1 MKLLHLSLVTLILA
15 PGTSLKANGW
25 PAGEQAPNQKTVTAA
40 NESAFPEQEADMSPA
55 LLLDSS
61 GDVEISIRITP
72 TEHSKA
78 LRLVA
83 DSSSHYRST
92 TINLQGAASEP
103 LHMFVWRG
111 FPPGDY
117 DIVGI
122 LLDENGQE
130 EVMVQTDMRVLARR

>member
-1 MKLLHLSLVTLILA
+1 MKLVNLSLMILILA
-15 PGTSLKANGW
+15 PVTSLKANGLP
-25 PAGEQAPNQKTVTAA
+25 PAQAPNQETVAA
-40 NESAFPEQEADMSPA
+40 ADESALPKQEGDTSPA

-61 GDVEISIRITP
+61 GEVEISIRITP

-92 TINLQGAASEP
+92 TIGLQGAESEP

-117 DIVGI
+117 DVVGI
-122 LLDENGQE
+122 LLDEDGQE
-130 EVMVQTDMRVLARR
+130 EVMVRAEMRVLARR